1 MATQVIG
8 GESRSRMSVAL
19 IALALVFAVF
29 VMATQASSIWST
41 RTVSQIKPL
50 PVHVSLSAMD
60 LKELAKGAHLPAGCR
75 VKYGCGDQGRV
86 TNTSPPKIGHIRDGC
101 RVKFGC
107 EYKGSTTARP

>member
-1 MATQVIG
+1 MATQVTQAG
-8 GESRSRMSVAL
+8 RHSRMSATLIGVAL
-19 IALALVFAVF
+19 AVAVF
-29 VMATQASSIWST
+29 VLATQASSIWST
-41 RTVSQIKPL
+41 RTVSPIKPL